1 MAIAPGTYDMT
12 IQRRSDHSVS
22 VTLKDSS
29 NAAVNLG
36 GYTIAS
42 QVWNTDRTTKAADVT
57 CTITNAAGGA
67 FDWKLTDTQTALL
80 TLDEYKYD
88 VLLTN
93 GSVITVA
100 TVGPQGDS
108 AVDKIDL
115 DNAINKSIVYYDSTS
130 SSLKADATWTTSSLT
145 NGGNF

>member
-1 MAIAPGTYDMT
+1 MAIAPGRYNMT

-22 VTLKDSS
+22 VTLKDSN

-42 QVWNTDRTTKAADVT
+42 QVWNTDRTTKAADAT
-57 CTITNAAGGA
+57 CTVTSAAGGA

-93 GSVITVA
+93 
-100 TVGPQGDS
+100 
-108 AVDKIDL
+108 
-115 DNAINKSIVYYDSTS
+115 S
-130 SSLKADATWTTSSLT
+130 SGLKEYWIEGTIYMDEGYTA
-145 NGGNF
+145 

>member
-42 QVWNTDRTTKAADVT
+42 QVWNTDRTTKAADAT
-57 CTITNAAGGA
+57 CTVTSAVGGA
-67 FDWKLTDTQTALL
+67 FDWKLTDTQTAKW
-80 TLDEYKYD
+80 DGSKWVVEEDPAKVKYKANEWKRNRRFEYPSIND
-88 VLLTN
+88 VVVALAEKEEGDDTMWKE
-93 GSVITVA
+93 ITALRQKV
-100 TVGPQGDS
+100 
-108 AVDKIDL
+108 
-115 DNAINKSIVYYDSTS
+115 KSDIPKPT
-130 SSLKADATWTTSSLT
+130 
-145 NGGNF
+145 